1 MTIARRVLL
10 ALLLLAPASSLAQGS
25 LPPCIQVEGVARWG
39 ADAYNHF
46 VRVTNGCDRPA
57 RCQVATD
64 VSPEPQAVDV
74 PPGGT
79 VEVITFRGAPGSGF
93 TPRVTCELSGSS
105 AR

>member
-1 MTIARRVLL
+1 VIIARRCLL
-10 ALLLLAPASSLAQGS
+10 ALLLFAPVSALAQAS
-25 LPPCIQVEGVARWG
+25 LPPCVTVEGVARWG

-64 VSPEPQAVDV
+64 VSPERHAVEV
-74 PPGGT
+74 APGQS
-79 VEVITFRGAPGSGF
+79 VEVITFRGSPASAF
-93 TPRVTCELSGSS
+93 TPRVTCEL